1 MEHPTHD
8 RRPPRLLREQVDEAT
23 YLRVLRDVSA
33 LMDREAVEGI
43 LIGGIASAVFG
54 RPRWSEDIDLF
65 VRPQDAPVL
74 LDALRAEG
82 FDTDRTF
89 PDWLYK
95 AFLDGVL
102 VDVIFKSSGDIYLDA
117 EMLERARRESFHG
130 LEVRVAAPEDLM
142 VMKSIAHSEPTP
154 RYWHDALSILSRSD
168 IDWDYLLRRAR
179 AGPRRVL
186 SLLLYAQSND
196 LPVPDAA
203 IVRLFRSIY
212 EDQGDGGDMDGG
224 PNPNQGGWST

>member
-102 VDVIFKSSGDIYLDA
+102 VDVFFSS
-117 EMLERARRESFHG
+117 RRRHT
-130 LEVRVAAPEDLM
+130 RC
-142 VMKSIAHSEPTP
+142 
-154 RYWHDALSILSRSD
+154 SRDWSSD
-168 IDWDYLLRRAR
+168 VCSSD
-179 AGPRRVL
+179 
-186 SLLLYAQSND
+186 
-196 LPVPDAA
+196 
-203 IVRLFRSIY
+203 
-212 EDQGDGGDMDGG
+212 
-224 PNPNQGGWST
+224 